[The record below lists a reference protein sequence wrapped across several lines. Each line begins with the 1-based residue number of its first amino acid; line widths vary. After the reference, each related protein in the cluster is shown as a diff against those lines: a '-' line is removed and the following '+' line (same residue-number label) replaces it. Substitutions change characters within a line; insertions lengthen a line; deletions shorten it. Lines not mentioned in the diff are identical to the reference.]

1 MESFSYK
8 LQLHHIGCWKWIQK
22 IQIFLFKDRSLVLG
36 PLRSAHTCQR
46 SASNP
51 IGRWNHFP
59 KIFSYFAFYRRLKR
73 YSKMQIFDLKNI
85 YITMIWSTEVSP
97 HFGCRETNKTSM
109 SVLIGS
115 VRPYC
120 IIFGFG
126 WGLCQG
132 DRVTYLPS
140 LLYNVIVSYRK
151 FFPQAFRILR
161 ACGQSVRWPQW
172 TQY

>member
-1 MESFSYK
+1 MAHASTHGARKPSGPK
-8 LQLHHIGCWKWIQK
+8 M
-22 IQIFLFKDRSLVLG
+22 QILIFFKDRSLVLG
-36 PLRSAHTCQR
+36 PLRSAHICQQ
-46 SASNP
+46 SVPTP

-59 KIFSYFAFYRRLKR
+59 IIYSYIAFYRRLER
-73 YSKMQIFDLKNI
+73 YSKMQIFDLKKI
-85 YITMIWSTEVSP
+85 YITMIGSTEVSL

-132 DRVTYLPS
+132 DRVTYRGS
-140 LLYNVIVSYRK
+140 
-151 FFPQAFRILR
+151 
-161 ACGQSVRWPQW
+161 
-172 TQY
+172 